1 MKKVVT
7 DFFQKESMPIYFKH
21 LKIFAKTSMN
31 LLGEKILSRGEDDKV
46 DRIALEVARS
56 ALK

>member
-1 MKKVVT
+1 
-7 DFFQKESMPIYFKH
+7 MPIYFKAPE
-21 LKIFAKTSMN
+21 IFAKTSVN

-46 DRIALEVARS
+46 DRIALEVVRS